1 MKKTWGTTACGL
13 RKGRIFCKGQPKLLR
28 FRGND
33 GFRLFE
39 KNPAF
44 RKRLPRKKT
53 VKTDRFEKGK
63 TDRKERAET
72 RRREKLL
79 LKRETFARKEKERAD
94 GLFRRRTEGEQ
105 NFRTSKAPHET
116 LLRRSGNGFCIGKY
130 PKQQAFL
137 VILLIWGDM
146 MAEEAINNNSSVQE
160 QWGQICSQLKVE
172 VGETAFD
179 SWLKPLTPGAFNDGI
194 MNICVPT
201 RFMRNWVITHYSDRI
216 HKIWEKKNPA
226 IKSVNFVVQAVQDES
241 KGLYNPSCRSLLKKI
256 SSSPAPQNIYQSGLN
271 SVLANSNEFQA
282 NTDQSLSVPLNPQ
295 YTFDNFVVGKTN
307 EFAYAAARKVAESR
321 NVSFNPLFLY
331 SGVGL
336 GKTHLMHAIAWHIK
350 QQDPTRNIV
359 YLSAEKFMYKFVR
372 ALRYKDT
379 TAFKEQFRSVD
390 VLMVD
395 DVQFMGGK
403 DTTQEE
409 FFYTF
414 NSLIEE
420 GRQIIISA
428 DKSPADL
435 EGIEARLKSRLG
447 CGLVADIHP
456 TDFDLRIGILE
467 NKARQLGIE
476 LPQKVSEFLASKITS
491 NIRELEGALRRV
503 IAHSQ
508 LLSDK
513 EITLDMTQDVLKD
526 MLRSYDKRTT
536 IDEIQK
542 KVAEHF
548 NISVKEMQSSRR
560 ARTVARPRQIA
571 MYLAKQLTSR
581 SLPEIGRKF
590 DRDHTT
596 VMHAVRKVEELILE
610 DASLAENV
618 DALRRILEA

>member
-1 MKKTWGTTACGL
+1 
-13 RKGRIFCKGQPKLLR
+13 
-28 FRGND
+28 
-33 GFRLFE
+33 
-39 KNPAF
+39 
-44 RKRLPRKKT
+44 
-53 VKTDRFEKGK
+53 
-63 TDRKERAET
+63 
-72 RRREKLL
+72 
-79 LKRETFARKEKERAD
+79 
-94 GLFRRRTEGEQ
+94 
-105 NFRTSKAPHET
+105 
-116 LLRRSGNGFCIGKY
+116 
-130 PKQQAFL
+130 
-137 VILLIWGDM
+137 
-146 MAEEAINNNSSVQE
+146 MAEEAIVNDTSVLD
-160 QWGQICSQLKVE
+160 QWGQICDQLKVE
-172 VGETAFD
+172 IGEIAFD
-179 SWLKPLTPGAFNDGI
+179 SWVKPLTIGSFNEGT

-201 RFMRNWVITHYSDRI
+201 RFMRNWVITNYSDRI

-226 IKSVNFVVQAVQDES
+226 IKNINFVVQSAQEAAS
-241 KGLYNPSCRSLLKKI
+241 GAPTKGLYNPTCRSLLKKI
-256 SSSPAPQNIYQSGLN
+256 SSSPMPQNIYQSGIN
-271 SVLANSNEFQA
+271 SVVA
-282 NTDQSLSVPLNPQ
+282 NTNEGSLNDSLSVPLNPQ

-321 NVSFNPLFLY
+321 NISFNPLFLY

-350 QQDPTRNIV
+350 QQDPSRNIV

-456 TDFDLRIGILE
+456 TDFDLRMDIL
-467 NKARQLGIE
+467 NSKARQLGLE
-476 LPQKVSEFLASKITS
+476 LPQKVAEFLATKITS

-508 LLSDK
+508 LLSNH
-513 EITLDMTQDVLKD
+513 EITLDMTQDILKD
-526 MLRSYDKRTT
+526 MLRSFDKRTT

-610 DASLAENV
+610 DVSLAENV
-618 DALRRILEA
+618 ETLRRVLEA

>member
-1 MKKTWGTTACGL
+1 MPG
-13 RKGRIFCKGQPKLLR
+13 
-28 FRGND
+28 
-33 GFRLFE
+33 
-39 KNPAF
+39 
-44 RKRLPRKKT
+44 
-53 VKTDRFEKGK
+53 
-63 TDRKERAET
+63 
-72 RRREKLL
+72 
-79 LKRETFARKEKERAD
+79 
-94 GLFRRRTEGEQ
+94 
-105 NFRTSKAPHET
+105 
-116 LLRRSGNGFCIGKY
+116 
-130 PKQQAFL
+130 
-137 VILLIWGDM
+137 
-146 MAEEAINNNSSVQE
+146 EAIMNNEDAVRNE
-160 QWGQICSQLKVE
+160 WGQICSQLRTE
-172 VGETAFD
+172 VGEKAFD
-179 SWLKPLTPGAFNDGI
+179 SWLKPLSVGSFANGI

-201 RFMRNWVITHYSDRI
+201 RFMRNWVITNYSDRI

-226 IKSVNFVVQAVQDES
+226 IKSINFVVQATEDPAVGMHNS
-241 KGLYNPSCRSLLKKI
+241 SCRSLLKKI
-256 SSSPAPQNIYQSGLN
+256 ATSPAPQTVYQPGTGQAAAESAEYASFGESG
-271 SVLANSNEFQA
+271 
-282 NTDQSLSVPLNPQ
+282 QSLSVPLNPQ

-307 EFAYAAARKVAESR
+307 EFAYAAARKVAESD
-321 NVSFNPLFLY
+321 NIPFNPLFLY

-350 QQDPTRNIV
+350 QRCPEKNIV

-379 TAFKEQFRSVD
+379 AAFKEQFRSVD

-403 DTTQEE
+403 DSTQEE

-428 DKSPADL
+428 DNSPSDL
-435 EGIEARLKSRLG
+435 EGIESRLRSRLG

-456 TDFDLRIGILE
+456 TDFDLRIGILQD
-467 NKARQLGIE
+467 KAKQLNCE
-476 LPQKVSEFLASKITS
+476 LPYKVAEFLAQKITA

-503 IAHSQ
+503 VAHAQ
-508 LLSDK
+508 LLPGK
-513 EITLDMTQDVLKD
+513 EVSLETTQDVLKD
-526 MLRSYDKRTT
+526 MLRSYDRRTT

-542 KVAEHF
+542 KVAEYF

-596 VMHAVRKVEELILE
+596 VMHAVRKVEELIVE
-610 DASLAENV
+610 DQSLAENV
-618 DALRRILEA
+618 DSLRRSLEA

>member
-1 MKKTWGTTACGL
+1 
-13 RKGRIFCKGQPKLLR
+13 
-28 FRGND
+28 
-33 GFRLFE
+33 
-39 KNPAF
+39 
-44 RKRLPRKKT
+44 
-53 VKTDRFEKGK
+53 
-63 TDRKERAET
+63 
-72 RRREKLL
+72 
-79 LKRETFARKEKERAD
+79 
-94 GLFRRRTEGEQ
+94 
-105 NFRTSKAPHET
+105 
-116 LLRRSGNGFCIGKY
+116 
-130 PKQQAFL
+130 
-137 VILLIWGDM
+137 
-146 MAEEAINNNSSVQE
+146 MAEGAIDNNTSVQD
-160 QWGQICSQLKVE
+160 QWGQICTQLKSE

-179 SWLKPLTPGAFNDGI
+179 SWLKPLTLGSFNDGV

-226 IKSVNFVVQAVQDES
+226 IKSVNFVVQAMNDDS
-241 KGLYNPSCRSLLKKI
+241 KGLYSPTCRSLLKKI
-256 SSSPAPQNIYQSGLN
+256 TSTPTPTKFYQSGSAALSANANETFSN
-271 SVLANSNEFQA
+271 S
-282 NTDQSLSVPLNPQ
+282 DPLSVPLNPQ
-295 YTFDNFVVGKTN
+295 YTFENFVVGKTN

-428 DKSPADL
+428 DKSPSDL
-435 EGIEARLKSRLG
+435 EGIENRLKSRLG

-456 TDFDLRIGILE
+456 TDFDLRMGILE
-467 NKARQLGIE
+467 NKAKQLGVE
-476 LPQKVSEFLASKITS
+476 LPTKVAEFLAQKITS

-508 LLSDK
+508 LLSNK

-526 MLRSYDKRTT
+526 MLRSYDRRTT

-596 VMHAVRKVEELILE
+596 VMHAVRKVEELIME
-610 DASLAENV
+610 DASLAEDV
-618 DALRRILEA
+618 EALRRVLEA

>member
-1 MKKTWGTTACGL
+1 
-13 RKGRIFCKGQPKLLR
+13 
-28 FRGND
+28 
-33 GFRLFE
+33 
-39 KNPAF
+39 
-44 RKRLPRKKT
+44 
-53 VKTDRFEKGK
+53 
-63 TDRKERAET
+63 
-72 RRREKLL
+72 
-79 LKRETFARKEKERAD
+79 
-94 GLFRRRTEGEQ
+94 
-105 NFRTSKAPHET
+105 
-116 LLRRSGNGFCIGKY
+116 
-130 PKQQAFL
+130 
-137 VILLIWGDM
+137 
-146 MAEEAINNNSSVQE
+146 MAEEAIINNNSVQD
-160 QWGQICSQLKVE
+160 QWGQICSQLKTE

-179 SWLKPLTPGAFNDGI
+179 SWLKPLTLGSFSDGV

-201 RFMRNWVITHYSDRI
+201 RFMRNWVITHYSERI
-216 HKIWEKKNPA
+216 HKIWEKKNPD
-226 IKSVNFVVQAVQDES
+226 IKSVNFVVQAVNDDS
-241 KGLYNPSCRSLLKKI
+241 KGLYSPTCRSLLKKI
-256 SSSPAPQNIYQSGLN
+256 TSTPAPTNIYQSGASSIITN
-271 SVLANSNEFQA
+271 TTETFSN
-282 NTDQSLSVPLNPQ
+282 NDPLSVPLNPQ

-447 CGLVADIHP
+447 CGLIADIHP
-456 TDFDLRIGILE
+456 TDFDLRMGILQ
-467 NKARQLGIE
+467 NKAKQLGVE
-476 LPQKVSEFLASKITS
+476 VPTKVCEFLAQKITS

-526 MLRSYDKRTT
+526 MLRSYDRRTT

-610 DASLAENV
+610 DKSLAEDV
-618 DALRRILEA
+618 DALRRVLEA

>member
-1 MKKTWGTTACGL
+1 
-13 RKGRIFCKGQPKLLR
+13 
-28 FRGND
+28 
-33 GFRLFE
+33 
-39 KNPAF
+39 
-44 RKRLPRKKT
+44 
-53 VKTDRFEKGK
+53 
-63 TDRKERAET
+63 
-72 RRREKLL
+72 
-79 LKRETFARKEKERAD
+79 
-94 GLFRRRTEGEQ
+94 
-105 NFRTSKAPHET
+105 
-116 LLRRSGNGFCIGKY
+116 
-130 PKQQAFL
+130 
-137 VILLIWGDM
+137 
-146 MAEEAINNNSSVQE
+146 MAEEAIKDNNSVQD
-160 QWGQICSQLKVE
+160 QWGQICSQLKNE

-179 SWLKPLTPGAFNDGI
+179 SWLKPLTLGSFNDGV

-226 IKSVNFVVQAVQDES
+226 IKNVNFVVQAVQEDGH
-241 KGLYNPSCRSLLKKI
+241 GLYNPTCRSLLKKI
-256 SSSPAPQNIYQSGLN
+256 SSTPAPQSIYQSGFNSLAANANETALN
-271 SVLANSNEFQA
+271 D
-282 NTDQSLSVPLNPQ
+282 TLSVPLNPQ

-435 EGIEARLKSRLG
+435 EGIVSQLRQTKGVEVALFLHEMEPQKFKVSMRSRGKVDVSEIARYFGGGGHVRAAGVTMEGTSYDVINNITARIALQLKSEEE
-447 CGLVADIHP
+447 D
-456 TDFDLRIGILE
+456 T
-467 NKARQLGIE
+467 
-476 LPQKVSEFLASKITS
+476 
-491 NIRELEGALRRV
+491 
-503 IAHSQ
+503 
-508 LLSDK
+508 LS
-513 EITLDMTQDVLKD
+513 
-526 MLRSYDKRTT
+526 
-536 IDEIQK
+536 
-542 KVAEHF
+542 
-548 NISVKEMQSSRR
+548 
-560 ARTVARPRQIA
+560 
-571 MYLAKQLTSR
+571 
-581 SLPEIGRKF
+581 
-590 DRDHTT
+590 
-596 VMHAVRKVEELILE
+596 
-610 DASLAENV
+610 
-618 DALRRILEA
+618 

>member
-1 MKKTWGTTACGL
+1 
-13 RKGRIFCKGQPKLLR
+13 
-28 FRGND
+28 
-33 GFRLFE
+33 
-39 KNPAF
+39 
-44 RKRLPRKKT
+44 
-53 VKTDRFEKGK
+53 
-63 TDRKERAET
+63 
-72 RRREKLL
+72 
-79 LKRETFARKEKERAD
+79 
-94 GLFRRRTEGEQ
+94 
-105 NFRTSKAPHET
+105 
-116 LLRRSGNGFCIGKY
+116 
-130 PKQQAFL
+130 
-137 VILLIWGDM
+137 
-146 MAEEAINNNSSVQE
+146 MAEEALLDTESSVQD
-160 QWGQICSQLKVE
+160 QWGQICSQLKNE
-172 VGETAFD
+172 VGETAFE
-179 SWLKPLTPGAFNDGI
+179 SWLKPLTPGTFNNGV

-201 RFMRNWVITHYSDRI
+201 RFMRNWVITHYSERI

-226 IKSVNFVVQAVQDES
+226 IREVNFVVQAMQES
-241 KGLYNPSCRSLLKKI
+241 GVATAGTGMYTPSCRSLLKKI
-256 SSSPAPQNIYQSGLN
+256 SSSPAPQNIYQSGVNSLN
-271 SVLANSNEFQA
+271 ANSNEFVA
-282 NTDQSLSVPLNPQ
+282 GNTDQSLSVPLNPQ
-295 YTFDNFVVGKTN
+295 FTFDNFVVGKTN

-435 EGIEARLKSRLG
+435 EGIETRLRSRLG

-467 NKARQLGIE
+467 NKARQLGVE
-476 LPQKVSEFLASKITS
+476 LPQKVSEFLAQKITS

-503 IAHSQ
+503 VAHSQ

-542 KVAEHF
+542 KVAEYF

-596 VMHAVRKVEELILE
+596 VIHAVRKVEELVLE
-610 DASLAENV
+610 DSSLAENV
-618 DALRRILEA
+618 DTLRRILEA

>member
-1 MKKTWGTTACGL
+1 
-13 RKGRIFCKGQPKLLR
+13 
-28 FRGND
+28 
-33 GFRLFE
+33 
-39 KNPAF
+39 
-44 RKRLPRKKT
+44 
-53 VKTDRFEKGK
+53 
-63 TDRKERAET
+63 
-72 RRREKLL
+72 
-79 LKRETFARKEKERAD
+79 
-94 GLFRRRTEGEQ
+94 
-105 NFRTSKAPHET
+105 
-116 LLRRSGNGFCIGKY
+116 
-130 PKQQAFL
+130 
-137 VILLIWGDM
+137 
-146 MAEEAINNNSSVQE
+146 MAEEATTINSSVQD
-160 QWGQICSQLKVE
+160 QWGQICSQLKTE
-172 VGETAFD
+172 VGDTAFD
-179 SWLKPLTPGAFNDGI
+179 SWLKPLTPGSFANGV

-216 HKIWEKKNPA
+216 HKIWEKKNPE
-226 IKSVNFVVQAVQDES
+226 IKSVNFIVQAVQEET
-241 KGLYNPSCRSLLKKI
+241 KGLYTPSCRSLLKKI
-256 SSSPAPQNIYQSGLN
+256 SSSPSPSNIYQSGLN
-271 SVLANSNEFQA
+271 SVLANNNDFQA
-282 NTDQSLSVPLNPQ
+282 GSDSQQSLSVPLNPQ

-476 LPQKVSEFLASKITS
+476 LPQKVAEFLAQKITS

-503 IAHSQ
+503 VAHSQ

-526 MLRSYDKRTT
+526 MLRSFDKRTT

-581 SLPEIGRKF
+581 SRS
-590 DRDHTT
+590 
-596 VMHAVRKVEELILE
+596 EE
-610 DASLAENV
+610 
-618 DALRRILEA
+618 RRVGKECDL

>member
-1 MKKTWGTTACGL
+1 MAGEL
-13 RKGRIFCKGQPKLLR
+13 
-28 FRGND
+28 N
-33 GFRLFE
+33 
-39 KNPAF
+39 KN
-44 RKRLPRKKT
+44 KD
-53 VKTDRFEKGK
+53 VVYNE
-63 TDRKERAET
+63 
-72 RRREKLL
+72 
-79 LKRETFARKEKERAD
+79 
-94 GLFRRRTEGEQ
+94 
-105 NFRTSKAPHET
+105 
-116 LLRRSGNGFCIGKY
+116 
-130 PKQQAFL
+130 
-137 VILLIWGDM
+137 
-146 MAEEAINNNSSVQE
+146 
-160 QWGQICSQLKVE
+160 WGQICSQLKTE
-172 VGETAFD
+172 VGEKAFD
-179 SWLKPLTPGAFNDGI
+179 CWLKPLTVGSYANGV

-216 HKIWEKKNPA
+216 HKIWEKKNPD
-226 IKSVNFVVQAVQDES
+226 IKSVNFIVQAVNDDA
-241 KGLYNPSCRSLLKKI
+241 KGLYSPTCRSLLKKI
-256 SSSPAPQNIYQSGLN
+256 TSTPAPTNIYQSGASSIITN
-271 SVLANSNEFQA
+271 TAETFSN
-282 NTDQSLSVPLNPQ
+282 NDPLSVPLNPQ

-456 TDFDLRIGILE
+456 TDFDLRVGILQ
-467 NKARQLGIE
+467 NKAKQLGVE
-476 LPQKVSEFLASKITS
+476 VPLKVCEFLAQKITS

-508 LLSDK
+508 LLSNK

-526 MLRSYDKRTT
+526 MLRSYDRRTT

-610 DASLAENV
+610 DKSLAEDV
-618 DALRRILEA
+618 DTLRRILEA

>member
-1 MKKTWGTTACGL
+1 
-13 RKGRIFCKGQPKLLR
+13 
-28 FRGND
+28 
-33 GFRLFE
+33 
-39 KNPAF
+39 
-44 RKRLPRKKT
+44 
-53 VKTDRFEKGK
+53 
-63 TDRKERAET
+63 
-72 RRREKLL
+72 
-79 LKRETFARKEKERAD
+79 
-94 GLFRRRTEGEQ
+94 
-105 NFRTSKAPHET
+105 
-116 LLRRSGNGFCIGKY
+116 
-130 PKQQAFL
+130 
-137 VILLIWGDM
+137 
-146 MAEEAINNNSSVQE
+146 MAEEAYCDSSVQD
-160 QWGQICSQLKVE
+160 QWSQICDQLKVE
-172 VGETAFD
+172 FGDVAFD
-179 SWLKPLTPGAFNDGI
+179 SWLKPLTFGTFNDGVV
-194 MNICVPT
+194 NICVPT
-201 RFMRNWVITHYSDRI
+201 RFMRNWVITHYSDQI
-216 HKIWEKKNPA
+216 HKIWERKNPQ
-226 IKSVNFVVQAVQDES
+226 IKQVNFVVQAVQE
-241 KGLYNPSCRSLLKKI
+241 NPVQHSDTATGFFNSNCRSLLKKI
-256 SSSPAPQNIYQSGLN
+256 SSSPVPQNIYQSG
-271 SVLANSNEFQA
+271 SANVNASGFVNGD
-282 NTDQSLSVPLNPQ
+282 TSLSVPLNPQ

-321 NVSFNPLFLY
+321 NISFNPLFLY

-379 TAFKEQFRSVD
+379 AAFKEQFRSVD

-403 DTTQEE
+403 DSTQEE

-428 DKSPADL
+428 DKSPSDL
-435 EGIEARLKSRLG
+435 EGIEARLKSRLA

-456 TDFDLRIGILE
+456 TDFDLRIGIL
-467 NKARQLGIE
+467 NKKAQQLGVE
-476 LPQKVSEFLASKITS
+476 LPTQVAEFLAQKITS
-491 NIRELEGALRRV
+491 NIRELEGALRRIV
-503 IAHSQ
+503 AHSQ
-508 LLSDK
+508 LLSDH

-542 KVAEHF
+542 KVAEYF

-560 ARTVARPRQIA
+560 ARTVARPRQVA

-596 VMHAVRKVEELILE
+596 VMHAVRKVEELVLE
-610 DASLAENV
+610 DSSLAESV

>member
-1 MKKTWGTTACGL
+1 
-13 RKGRIFCKGQPKLLR
+13 
-28 FRGND
+28 
-33 GFRLFE
+33 
-39 KNPAF
+39 
-44 RKRLPRKKT
+44 
-53 VKTDRFEKGK
+53 
-63 TDRKERAET
+63 
-72 RRREKLL
+72 
-79 LKRETFARKEKERAD
+79 
-94 GLFRRRTEGEQ
+94 
-105 NFRTSKAPHET
+105 
-116 LLRRSGNGFCIGKY
+116 
-130 PKQQAFL
+130 
-137 VILLIWGDM
+137 
-146 MAEEAINNNSSVQE
+146 MAEEATNNNNSVQD
-160 QWGQICSQLKVE
+160 QWGQICSQLKTE
-172 VGETAFD
+172 VGETAFE
-179 SWLKPLTPGAFNDGI
+179 SCLKPLTLGSFSDGV

-226 IKSVNFVVQAVQDES
+226 IKNVNFVVQSVQEEVH
-241 KGLYNPSCRSLLKKI
+241 GLYNPTCRSLLKKI
-256 SSSPAPQNIYQSGLN
+256 TSTPVPQNIYQSGSAAFIANNNEGALN
-271 SVLANSNEFQA
+271 
-282 NTDQSLSVPLNPQ
+282 DSLSVPLNPQ

-350 QQDPTRNIV
+350 QQDPSRNIV

-403 DTTQEE
+403 DATQEE

-435 EGIEARLKSRLG
+435 EGIENRLKSRLG
-447 CGLVADIHP
+447 CGLIADIHP
-456 TDFDLRIGILE
+456 TDFDLRMGILN
-467 NKARQLGIE
+467 NKAHQLGIE
-476 LPQKVSEFLASKITS
+476 LPEKVAEFLAQKIAT

-610 DASLAENV
+610 DSSLAENV
-618 DALRRILEA
+618 DALRRALEA

>member
-1 MKKTWGTTACGL
+1 
-13 RKGRIFCKGQPKLLR
+13 
-28 FRGND
+28 
-33 GFRLFE
+33 
-39 KNPAF
+39 
-44 RKRLPRKKT
+44 
-53 VKTDRFEKGK
+53 
-63 TDRKERAET
+63 
-72 RRREKLL
+72 
-79 LKRETFARKEKERAD
+79 
-94 GLFRRRTEGEQ
+94 
-105 NFRTSKAPHET
+105 
-116 LLRRSGNGFCIGKY
+116 
-130 PKQQAFL
+130 
-137 VILLIWGDM
+137 
-146 MAEEAINNNSSVQE
+146 MAEEAINNDSSVQD
-160 QWGQICSQLKVE
+160 QWSQICSQLRTE

-179 SWLKPLTPGAFNDGI
+179 SWLKPLTPGSFNNGVI
-194 MNICVPT
+194 NVCVPT

-226 IKSVNFVVQAVQDES
+226 IKNVNFVVQSVQEEPRS
-241 KGLYNPSCRSLLKKI
+241 LYDPTCRSLLKKI
-256 SSSPAPQNIYQSGLN
+256 TSTPSPQNIYQSGIN
-271 SVLANSNEFQA
+271 NVIANSNEGSL
-282 NTDQSLSVPLNPQ
+282 NDSLSVPLNPQ

-321 NVSFNPLFLY
+321 NISFNPLFLY

-350 QQDPTRNIV
+350 QQDPSRNIV

-435 EGIEARLKSRLG
+435 EGIETRLKSRLG
-447 CGLVADIHP
+447 CGLVADIHA
-456 TDFDLRIGILE
+456 TDFDLRMGILN

-476 LPQKVSEFLASKITS
+476 LPERVAEFLAQKITS

-526 MLRSYDKRTT
+526 MLRSFDKRTT

-596 VMHAVRKVEELILE
+596 VMHAVRKVEELIVE
-610 DASLAENV
+610 DVSLAENV
-618 DALRRILEA
+618 DALRRALEA

>member
-1 MKKTWGTTACGL
+1 
-13 RKGRIFCKGQPKLLR
+13 
-28 FRGND
+28 
-33 GFRLFE
+33 
-39 KNPAF
+39 
-44 RKRLPRKKT
+44 
-53 VKTDRFEKGK
+53 
-63 TDRKERAET
+63 
-72 RRREKLL
+72 
-79 LKRETFARKEKERAD
+79 
-94 GLFRRRTEGEQ
+94 
-105 NFRTSKAPHET
+105 
-116 LLRRSGNGFCIGKY
+116 
-130 PKQQAFL
+130 
-137 VILLIWGDM
+137 
-146 MAEEAINNNSSVQE
+146 MAEEAINNDSSVQE
-160 QWGQICSQLKVE
+160 QWGQICSQLKTE
-172 VGETAFD
+172 VGDTAFD
-179 SWLKPLTPGAFNDGI
+179 SWLKPLTLGSFSDGT

-226 IKSVNFVVQAVQDES
+226 IKNINFVVQTVQEETPS
-241 KGLYNPSCRSLLKKI
+241 LYNPTCRSLLKKI
-256 SSSPAPQNIYQSGLN
+256 TSTPAPQNVYQSGINALVANNNDTALN
-271 SVLANSNEFQA
+271 D
-282 NTDQSLSVPLNPQ
+282 TLSVPLNPQ

-350 QQDPTRNIV
+350 QQDPSRNIV

-435 EGIEARLKSRLG
+435 EGIETRLKSRLG

-456 TDFDLRIGILE
+456 TDFDLRMGILN
-467 NKARQLGIE
+467 NKAQQLGIE
-476 LPQKVSEFLASKITS
+476 LPVKVAEFLAQKITS

-508 LLSDK
+508 LLNDR

-526 MLRSYDKRTT
+526 MLRSFDKRTT

-596 VMHAVRKVEELILE
+596 VMHAVRKVEELIVE

>member
-1 MKKTWGTTACGL
+1 
-13 RKGRIFCKGQPKLLR
+13 
-28 FRGND
+28 
-33 GFRLFE
+33 
-39 KNPAF
+39 
-44 RKRLPRKKT
+44 
-53 VKTDRFEKGK
+53 
-63 TDRKERAET
+63 
-72 RRREKLL
+72 
-79 LKRETFARKEKERAD
+79 
-94 GLFRRRTEGEQ
+94 
-105 NFRTSKAPHET
+105 
-116 LLRRSGNGFCIGKY
+116 
-130 PKQQAFL
+130 
-137 VILLIWGDM
+137 
-146 MAEEAINNNSSVQE
+146 MAEEAIINDNSVQD
-160 QWGQICSQLKVE
+160 QWGQICSQLKNE
-172 VGETAFD
+172 VGDTAFE
-179 SWLKPLTPGAFNDGI
+179 SWLKPLSLGSFSDGV

-226 IKSVNFVVQAVQDES
+226 IKNINFIVQAAREETPS
-241 KGLYNPSCRSLLKKI
+241 LYNPTCRSLLKKI
-256 SSSPAPQNIYQSGLN
+256 TSTPAPQNIYQSGINSLIANNNDGALN
-271 SVLANSNEFQA
+271 
-282 NTDQSLSVPLNPQ
+282 DSLSVPLNPQ

-321 NVSFNPLFLY
+321 NISFNPLFLY

-435 EGIEARLKSRLG
+435 EGIESRLKSRLG

-456 TDFDLRIGILE
+456 TDFDLRMGILN
-467 NKARQLGIE
+467 NKAQQLGVD
-476 LPQKVSEFLASKITS
+476 LPTKVAEFLAQKITS

-503 IAHSQ
+503 VAHSQ
-508 LLSDK
+508 LLADK
-513 EITLDMTQDVLKD
+513 EITLEMTQDVLKD

-596 VMHAVRKVEELILE
+596 VMHAVRKVEELIVE
-610 DASLAENV
+610 DASLAESIE
-618 DALRRILEA
+618 ALRRTLEA